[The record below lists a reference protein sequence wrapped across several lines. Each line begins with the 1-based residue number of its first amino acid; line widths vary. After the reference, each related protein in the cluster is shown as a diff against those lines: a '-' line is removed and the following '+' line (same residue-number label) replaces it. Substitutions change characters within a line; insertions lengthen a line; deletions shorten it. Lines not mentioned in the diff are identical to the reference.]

1 MRIQSIFL
9 LIISVT
15 LVVMSAWNL
24 SILNRL
30 HSASS
35 QYKTDDVFNSAC
47 HVSKRHVKSARTMS
61 AIVLITSIV
70 FMVGSSVSIYLT
82 YNSPN

>member
-30 HSASS
+30 HSASPDY
-35 QYKTDDVFNSAC
+35 QTDDIFDSAC
-47 HVSKRHVKSARTMS
+47 HVSKSYVNSGRVMS
-61 AIVLITSIV
+61 GVVLITSIV
-70 FMVGSSVSIYLT
+70 FMVGSSVSIYMT
-82 YNSPN
+82 YNSSN

>member
-9 LIISVT
+9 LIISVI

-30 HSASS
+30 HSASP
-35 QYKTDDVFNSAC
+35 QYPTDDVFDSAC
-47 HVSKRHVKSARTMS
+47 HMSKRYVNSARVVSM
-61 AIVLITSIV
+61 IVLIISIV
-70 FMVGSSVSIYLT
+70 FMIGISVSIYIT
-82 YNSPN
+82 YDSSD

>member
-30 HSASS
+30 HSASL
-35 QYKTDDVFNSAC
+35 QYQTDDVFNSAC
-47 HVSKRHVKSARTMS
+47 HVSKRYVNSAYGVS
-61 AIVLITSIV
+61 GIVLITSIV
-70 FMVGSSVSIYLT
+70 FMIGSSVSIYMT
-82 YNSPN
+82 YNSSN